1 MKIIQVAPYMEQGGT
16 EKHII
21 SLCSELSTEAEL
33 YLLAPQG
40 SASLEIPQGI
50 PYYSFPRFEQNVF
63 GGIQLFN
70 KHLKTLVRQ
79 QPNII
84 HIHAAAELLF
94 LSKRVA
100 PSIPHVFTFH
110 GYAGNFTGISY
121 KIGVWAA
128 NRYADAVICVSHRE
142 REVLAKMGLDMTK
155 TVVVYNGTPRP
166 TAKRQNRT
174 RTTPTIGTI
183 ARLEKPKG
191 ISDLVDAAG
200 ILIQKGYQINL
211 LIVGD
216 GSERKY
222 LQKRAETLGIATTFT
237 GYLSTYEK
245 DKALATMDIF
255 VLPSYQEAL
264 PLVCLEALAMGIPVI
279 ATEVGGIPEIVT
291 PEVGLL
297 VPPKNPTALA
307 DALKILLD
315 NTKLM
320 EEMGEAGRLRY
331 NQYFTISKMAHNTQK
346 VYFKIMNERDNFN

>member
-110 GYAGNFTGISY
+110 GYAGSFTGINY
-121 KIGVWAA
+121 RIGVWAA
-128 NRYADAVICVSHRE
+128 NRYADAVICVSQRE
-142 REVLAKMGLDMTK
+142 QEVLAKTGLDRTK
-155 TVVVYNGTPRP
+155 TVVVHNGAPRP
-166 TAKRQNRT
+166 TVQRQNHNGLR
-174 RTTPTIGTI
+174 PTIGTI

-191 ISDLVDAAG
+191 IIDLVDAAG
-200 ILIQKGYQINL
+200 ILIQKGYQFNL
-211 LIVGD
+211 VIVGD
-216 GSERKY
+216 GREREL
-222 LQKRAETLGIATTFT
+222 LQKKADSLGIATTFT
-237 GYLSTYEK
+237 GYLSTSEK
-245 DKALATMDIF
+245 DRVLATMDIF

-279 ATEVGGIPEIVT
+279 ATEVGGIPEIVS
-291 PEVGLL
+291 PEVGVL

-307 DALKILLD
+307 GALESLLD
-315 NTKLM
+315 NHKLM

-331 NQYFTISKMAHNTQK
+331 NQYFTISQMAHNTQK
-346 VYFKIMNERDNFN
+346 VYSKIMNERGNSN